1 MQKKDMIKDLADKYK
16 ISQAESKRIFDA
28 VFDQLS
34 EVLSKGDYFTEAGF
48 GTFTVAHVKKR
59 KGYNPAIQKF
69 MMLPPKLKPK
79 FKSSDILKSKV
90 NGWLNDTIIDDD
102 DSDDDDNEEKNNEI
116 STSSPVLST
125 DSSVI
130 QTSSP
135 VIQTSSPA
143 SSADSS
149 VISTNS
155 PVISTEAEKS
165 PESSAAMDS
174 SAVLG
179 MTNAAG
185 EINAAAF
192 DKPVEQ
198 TSDHP
203 ETEIVTPEEQSA
215 LINDENQEA
224 ANG

>member
-102 DSDDDDNEEKNNEI
+102 DSDDDENEEKNNEI

-135 VIQTSSPA
+135 V
-143 SSADSS
+143 SSANSP

>member
-90 NGWLNDTIIDDD
+90 NGWNDDTVIDDD
-102 DSDDDDNEEKNNEI
+102 DSDDDDNEERNNEI
-116 STSSPVLST
+116 PANSPVLS
-125 DSSVI
+125 
-130 QTSSP
+130 
-135 VIQTSSPA
+135 
-143 SSADSS
+143 ADSS
-149 VISTNS
+149 
-155 PVISTEAEKS
+155 VISTEAEKS
-165 PESSAAMDS
+165 PESSAALDS
-174 SAVLG
+174 SAALG
-179 MTNAAG
+179 MTNAVG
-185 EINAAAF
+185 ETNAAAF

-198 TSDHP
+198 TSDHS

-215 LINDENQEA
+215 LIINDNQEA
-224 ANG
+224 EDAR

>member
-125 DSSVI
+125 
-130 QTSSP
+130 
-135 VIQTSSPA
+135 
-143 SSADSS
+143 
-149 VISTNS
+149 NS

>member
-1 MQKKDMIKDLADKYK
+1 MQKKDMVKDLAVKYN

-102 DSDDDDNEEKNNEI
+102 DSDDDENDN
-116 STSSPVLST
+116 
-125 DSSVI
+125 
-130 QTSSP
+130 
-135 VIQTSSPA
+135 
-143 SSADSS
+143 
-149 VISTNS
+149 
-155 PVISTEAEKS
+155 VISTEAEKS
-165 PESSAAMDS
+165 PESSAALDS
-174 SAVLG
+174 SAALGMTNAAGVTNAAGMTNVAG

-198 TSDHP
+198 TSDHS

-215 LINDENQEA
+215 LIINDNQEA
-224 ANG
+224 ANV

>member
-102 DSDDDDNEEKNNEI
+102 DSDDDENEEKNNEI

-135 VIQTSSPA
+135 VISTN
-143 SSADSS
+143 SS

-179 MTNAAG
+179 VTNAAG
-185 EINAAAF
+185 ETNAAAF

>member
-1 MQKKDMIKDLADKYK
+1 
-16 ISQAESKRIFDA
+16 
-28 VFDQLS
+28 
-34 EVLSKGDYFTEAGF
+34 
-48 GTFTVAHVKKR
+48 
-59 KGYNPAIQKF
+59 
-69 MMLPPKLKPK
+69 
-79 FKSSDILKSKV
+79 
-90 NGWLNDTIIDDD
+90 
-102 DSDDDDNEEKNNEI
+102 
-116 STSSPVLST
+116 
-125 DSSVI
+125 
-130 QTSSP
+130 
-135 VIQTSSPA
+135 
-143 SSADSS
+143 

-165 PESSAAMDS
+165 PESSAAVDS

>member
-90 NGWLNDTIIDDD
+90 NGWNDDTVIDDD
-102 DSDDDDNEEKNNEI
+102 DSDDDENDN
-116 STSSPVLST
+116 
-125 DSSVI
+125 
-130 QTSSP
+130 
-135 VIQTSSPA
+135 
-143 SSADSS
+143 
-149 VISTNS
+149 
-155 PVISTEAEKS
+155 VISTEAEKS

-174 SAVLG
+174 SAALG
-179 MTNAAG
+179 MT
-185 EINAAAF
+185 NAAAF

-198 TSDHP
+198 TSDHS

-215 LINDENQEA
+215 LIINDNQEA
-224 ANG
+224 EDAR

>member
-116 STSSPVLST
+116 STSSPV
-125 DSSVI
+125 
-130 QTSSP
+130 
-135 VIQTSSPA
+135 
-143 SSADSS
+143 
-149 VISTNS
+149 ISTNS

-165 PESSAAMDS
+165 PESSAAVDS

>member
-116 STSSPVLST
+116 ST
-125 DSSVI
+125 
-130 QTSSP
+130 
-135 VIQTSSPA
+135 
-143 SSADSS
+143 
-149 VISTNS
+149 NS

-165 PESSAAMDS
+165 HESSAALDS
-174 SAVLG
+174 SAALG

-185 EINAAAF
+185 ETNAAAF